1 MFIELCNLGIEIFFL
16 SSVET
21 DGKDGHELKD
31 FRYKK
36 KIPHKFYQRALA
48 IIFFVDFCGQSIKTQ
63 KCWFQLKPTFLSF
76 DALPTKI
83 DKKYYGQCSL
93 IKFVW
98 NLLLTSI

>member
-36 KIPHKFYQRALA
+36 KIPHKFLKMLVLVKTN
-48 IIFFVDFCGQSIKTQ
+48 IFEF
-63 KCWFQLKPTFLSF
+63 
-76 DALPTKI
+76 
-83 DKKYYGQCSL
+83 
-93 IKFVW
+93 
-98 NLLLTSI
+98 

>member
-48 IIFFVDFCGQSIKTQ
+48 IIFFVDFCGQSIKT
-63 KCWFQLKPTFLSF
+63 
-76 DALPTKI
+76 
-83 DKKYYGQCSL
+83 
-93 IKFVW
+93 
-98 NLLLTSI
+98 